1 MKTLFDWT
9 TNRIFSYVHGNH
21 LVYNTCWE
29 DPRLDREVMNLT
41 PEDDVVLITSAGCN
55 ALDYALDKP
64 RSVNAVDMNFRQ
76 NALLELKIAG
86 IRRLDFDEF
95 FSLFGDG
102 GDQRFGRWY
111 GERLRSELSS
121 PSQQYWDKRVHFLE
135 RPTPESSF
143 YHRGTTG
150 AFGKMLVAYCKM
162 LGIYEPVLSLFSAD
176 DIHSQR
182 EIYFGA
188 VKERFWSQG
197 LKWALQTDVALSMI
211 GVPKAQRDHLEATC
225 GKKVTE
231 FMEESMDAVFAKL
244 STSDNYF
251 WRLYLFGRYTREC
264 CPEYLKVHQFERL
277 KGGLI
282 DRVRIHTS
290 DLTSY
295 LRSDKEGF
303 SKFVL
308 LDHMD
313 WLSTQH
319 NNLLQAEWQA
329 IFDRARPGAMALW
342 RSGGASVEYVDPL
355 LIRGR
360 SGSERVGDLLRYDT
374 VKADDCHLRDRV
386 HTYGSFYIAHLCN

>member
-1 MKTLFDWT
+1 MKTLSDWT
-9 TNRIFSYVHGNH
+9 THRIFSYVHGNY

-29 DPRLDREVMNLT
+29 DPRLDREVMKLM
-41 PEDDVVLITSAGCN
+41 PEDDLVLITSAGCN
-55 ALDYALDKP
+55 ALDYALDQP

-86 IRRLDFDEF
+86 IRRLEFDEF

-102 GDQRFGRWY
+102 GDQRFGLWY
-111 GERLRSELSS
+111 RERIRSELSS
-121 PSQQYWDKRVHFLE
+121 LSQQYWDRRIHFFE
-135 RPTPESSF
+135 RPAAESSF

-162 LGIYEPVLSLFSAD
+162 LGIYESVLSLFSAD

-182 EIYFGA
+182 EIYFGS
-188 VKERFWSQG
+188 VKEKFWSRG

-225 GKKVTE
+225 AKNVTE
-231 FMEESMDAVFAKL
+231 FMEDSMDSVFAKL
-244 STSDNYF
+244 STVDNYF
-251 WRLYLFGRYTREC
+251 WRLYLFGRYTRDC
-264 CPEYLKVHQFERL
+264 CPEYLKEHQFQRL
-277 KGGLI
+277 KGGLV

-290 DLTSY
+290 DLTSF
-295 LRSDKEGF
+295 LRSDSYGF

-313 WLSTQH
+313 WLRTQN

-329 IFDRARPGAMALW
+329 IFDSARPGAMALW
-342 RSGGASVEYVDPL
+342 RSGGARVEYVDPL
-355 LIRGR
+355 LIRYRGA
-360 SGSERVGDLLRYDT
+360 SQKVGELLRYD
-374 VKADDCHLRDRV
+374 VAKADDCHNRDRV